1 MTFLDLYSGDQ
12 QTALRPRPEETGD
25 VPATFA
31 DTFKANW
38 DEARLFSQSMAH
50 NTARNEALLDYLDDV
65 QKKSGADLIS
75 GLGSSREDPIPGV
88 NAAVA
93 KLKEQQPDLDVQPLT
108 EEGLEQAAI
117 TKSQGAQQAYAAMAG
132 RERTWGGT
140 FGSWAGNIAGAAT
153 DPLNIVAA
161 PAAPAEGLGIL
172 ATALRW
178 GAIGAASQAAI
189 EGVGGQYHEMVQPGY
204 FASDEPLINVLEGGA
219 GAAILGGGS
228 KALGTLWSRVKS
240 GAWPTTVRDAGN
252 VVESE
257 ANIATTNVLPGVAGE
272 VAHREA
278 LATAIDQILK
288 GQSVD
293 IEIQIA
299 GRALSARL
307 EREAPFTLPVINEHA
322 IRLLSEEA
330 GLRARS
336 AELDTHL
343 EGLPIGDAK
352 AAADTLARLDEID
365 RQAAEATPQA
375 RRVLGQRRDELL
387 ADTSPEQLR
396 EQAGPL
402 EQRRIAQAE
411 QASIAARLGDIAS
424 ERAQLKAAEAPPVNM
439 GQRQSIPPM
448 LYDIHQNRIDGLM
461 DMRSAAL
468 DFAEQAKAEQ
478 AASPGRFSVV
488 TDAGEQKI
496 IAQERARAGGETTQA
511 DLKAEIHRN
520 ALADGVST
528 LAQIG
533 GHNMPRAE
541 ADTIAQRVIRSTSD
555 DEARAILQAVSDRP
569 HTLAATLPTVEDVA
583 RQRRADAAA
592 APRPALQT
600 SEQMQKALGS
610 PDHETAVRS
619 DIDRT
624 RMNGDVQI
632 PIGKDENGEPI
643 FRSLDSA
650 MKEVDDYRAI
660 AEQIQACA
668 APQPEPK
675 AA

>member
-25 VPATFA
+25 FPATFA

-38 DEARLFSQSMAH
+38 DEARLFSQSIAH
-50 NTARNEALLDYLDDV
+50 NTARTEALQDYLEDV

-75 GLGSSREDPIPGV
+75 GLGSSREDPIPGI

-93 KLKEQQPDLDVQPLT
+93 KLKEAQPDLDVQPLT
-108 EEGLEQAAI
+108 DDGLEQAAI
-117 TKSQGAQQAYAAMAG
+117 AKSQGAQQRYAAMAG

-140 FGSWAGNIAGAAT
+140 FGSWAGNIAGAVS

-161 PAAPAEGLGIL
+161 PVAPAEGLGVL

-204 FASDEPLINVLEGGA
+204 FASGEPLMNVIEGGA
-219 GAAILGGGS
+219 GAAILGGS
-228 KALGTLWSRVKS
+228 TKALGNLWSRVKT
-240 GAWPTTVRDAGN
+240 GGWPTTVRDAGN

-257 ANIATTNVLPGVAGE
+257 ANIATTNALPGVAGE

-278 LATAIDQILK
+278 LGTTIEQILK

-293 IEIQIA
+293 VQTQIA

-307 EREAPFTLPVINEHA
+307 EREAPFTLPVVNEQA

-336 AELDTHL
+336 AELDEHL
-343 EGLPIGDAK
+343 EGLPTGDAK
-352 AAADTLARLDEID
+352 AADTLARIAEVE
-365 RQAAEATPQA
+365 RQATDATPA
-375 RRVLGQRRDELL
+375 ERRVLAQRRDELL
-387 ADTSPEQLR
+387 ADTTPEQLR
-396 EQAGPL
+396 EQAAPL
-402 EQRRIAQAE
+402 EQRRTAQAE
-411 QASIAARLGDIAS
+411 QASIGSRLADIAG
-424 ERAQLKAAEAPPVNM
+424 ERAQLKAAEPPPANL
-439 GQRQSIPPM
+439 GQRQSIPPT

-461 DMRSAAL
+461 DMRTASR
-468 DFAEQAKAEQ
+468 DFTEQAKAEQ
-478 AASPGRFSVV
+478 AAAPGRFSVV
-488 TDAGEQKI
+488 TDTGEKQI
-496 IAQERARAGGETTQA
+496 IAEERSKAGQETTQA

-533 GHNMPRAE
+533 GRNMPREE
-541 ADTIAQRVIRSTSD
+541 AQTIAQRVIRSSSD

-569 HTLAATLPTVEDVA
+569 HTLASTLPTVDEVA

-600 SEQMQKALGS
+600 SAQMQRALAS
-610 PDHETAVRS
+610 PDHEAAVRS
-619 DIDRT
+619 DIDRA

-650 MKEVDDYRAI
+650 MKEVDEMRAM